1 MVVNLII
8 KFYRPVHFKKLC
20 KKRPFLD
27 LVVSGVNLH
36 RTLYFGSRDFREAS

>member
-27 LVVSGVNLH
+27 LVVSGVNLMKH
-36 RTLYFGSRDFREAS
+36 MDFQNLDIF